1 MHQDIMR
8 FPNQFFY
15 ENSLKILP
23 DSVPVAQKQ
32 KRLLSVALE
41 EEADELLQQLA
52 SRRVIFLPTPADDRS
67 ATQKTNAYE
76 AEKVGEVIQA
86 YQQLFRQQGWRL
98 HEGSIG
104 VITPY
109 RAQIAQI
116 KSVLEEQ
123 GAPLEQLTIDTVER
137 YQGGARDVII
147 ISLCTNSLNQLA
159 MLTSLSEEGVDR
171 KLNVALTRARNH
183 IVIIGNPDLLNR
195 SDIYRALIR
204 YCEEQTI
211 EP

>member
-1 MHQDIMR
+1 MH
-8 FPNQFFY
+8 
-15 ENSLKILP
+15 
-23 DSVPVAQKQ
+23 
-32 KRLLSVALE
+32 
-41 EEADELLQQLA
+41 
-52 SRRVIFLPTPADDRS
+52 RS

-76 AEKVGEVIQA
+76 AEKVGEVIRA

>member
-1 MHQDIMR
+1 
-8 FPNQFFY
+8 
-15 ENSLKILP
+15 
-23 DSVPVAQKQ
+23 
-32 KRLLSVALE
+32 
-41 EEADELLQQLA
+41 
-52 SRRVIFLPTPADDRS
+52 
-67 ATQKTNAYE
+67 
-76 AEKVGEVIQA
+76 
-86 YQQLFRQQGWRL
+86 
-98 HEGSIG
+98 